1 MELEIHN
8 RLRVGFAIGWSYY
21 SSDKD
26 YDYSEI
32 TIYLGLI
39 SIKLMY

>member
-8 RLRVGFAIGWSYY
+8 RIKIGFAIGWSYY
-21 SSDKD
+21 SRDREF
-26 YDYSEI
+26 DYSEV

-39 SIKLMY
+39 GLKITY